1 MERFTNAKR
10 FIKMKKIFRCKSCL
24 NMSTRPRI
32 KFDQNGVC
40 NACNW
45 VEEKKK
51 INWKK
56 REEILIRSIE
66 KVKKNKKSD
75 FDCIVPVSGGKDGSY
90 VSHTLKNKYN
100 LNILAVTCRPAM
112 ELDIGIQ
119 NLNNFVNSGFNHI
132 HITPDLEIIRKV
144 DKSGFLLDG
153 QGYYGWMSTIFTG
166 VLRIAQKF
174 NIDLIFYGEDGEI
187 EYGGSTEKK
196 NDGFFGIEYMK
207 RVYLNDNF
215 EKIIS
220 HSNLKDKEKYWITFP
235 DNLNKELQV
244 THLSFFENWD
254 PYRNYLVAKQH
265 CGLQDLD
272 STNTGTFTNFAQNDQ
287 ILASLHYYLMFLK
300 YGFGRATQDAG
311 IEIRRGA
318 LGRDQGI
325 NLIKLYDGIFPEK
338 NLEFFL
344 NYFRMN
350 ENSFFEV
357 IDSFANKEILEKS
370 NKGWVLK
377 QDVL

>member
-1 MERFTNAKR
+1 
-10 FIKMKKIFRCKSCL
+10 MKKIFRCKSCL
-24 NMSTRPRI
+24 NLSTRPRI
-32 KFDQNGVC
+32 TFDQRGIC

-45 VEEKKK
+45 KDEKKK

-56 REEILIRSIE
+56 REEILYKSID

-90 VSHTLKNKYN
+90 VSYTLKNKYN
-100 LNILAVTCRPAM
+100 LNVLAVTCRPAM
-112 ELDIGIQ
+112 ELDIGIK

-132 HITPDLEIIRKV
+132 HVTPDLEVIRKV
-144 DKSGFLLDG
+144 DKSGFVLDG
-153 QGYYGWMSTIFTG
+153 QGYYGWMTTIFSG

-196 NDGFFGIEYMK
+196 EDGFFGLEYMK
-207 RVYLNDNF
+207 RVYLNDTY

-220 HSNLKDKEKYWITFP
+220 HSNIKDHEKYWLTFP
-235 DNLNKELQV
+235 ENLSNQV
-244 THLSFFENWD
+244 QMTHLSFFENWD
-254 PYRNYLVAKQH
+254 PYRNYLVAKEH
-265 CGLQDLD
+265 CGLQDLND
-272 STNTGTFTNFAQNDQ
+272 TNAGTFTNFAQNDQ

-300 YGFGRATQDAG
+300 FGFGRATQDAG

-325 NLIKLYDGIFPEK
+325 NLVKLYDGKFPEQ

-344 NYFRMN
+344 EYFN
-350 ENSFFEV
+350 LDKLAFLEI
-357 IDSFANKEILEKS
+357 IDSFANKEILKKT

-377 QDVL
+377 EEIF